1 MFFVSMRNE
10 YVTNIKR
17 IRTSIQSSFA
27 GRSAILTRVIR
38 RSTALTRTANL
49 NDIEPS
55 ASGFLGKDVC
65 ASSSRSEISFTTNP
79 NADEAMI
86 KTTSQTREISTEEDP
101 RKAPNNPTMMDK
113 NPYSPNRR
121 SLTSGLIEP
130 LLND

>member
-38 RSTALTRTANL
+38 RSTALTRTAKL

-55 ASGFLGKDVC
+55 ASGFLGKGVC
-65 ASSSRSEISFTTNP
+65 ASRSRSEISFTTNP

-86 KTTSQTREISTEEDP
+86 KMTSQTREISTVEDP
-101 RKAPNNPTMMDK
+101 RKAPNNPTMMDN
-113 NPYSPNRR
+113 NP
-121 SLTSGLIEP
+121 
-130 LLND
+130 